1 MSQQQG
7 FTLVEIA
14 VVLVVIGLL
23 LGGVL
28 KGRELITTARVHS
41 LTEQQAGVRSAY
53 RAFVDRYR
61 ARPGDMERS
70 AAARAIGADI
80 RTGGDGDG
88 RLHAPSDGW
97 PELNAVWEH
106 LSKAGFIEGRFPGE
120 PSGAAPSGDGD
131 VSPLNAFNS
140 PLVLARHDGY
150 AGGDTPRLVLHLGG
164 NVPATVARAVD
175 AELDDGDPLTGRV
188 RNAASRGEP
197 GPHQSGPGCVDT
209 SGAEAVWDTEQD
221 PATCNPTVLF

>member
-1 MSQQQG
+1 MSEQQG

-41 LTEQQAGVRSAY
+41 LTERQAGIRSAY
-53 RAFVDRYR
+53 RAFVDRYG
-61 ARPGDMERS
+61 ARPGDMDRS
-70 AAARAIGADI
+70 AAARAIGAEI

-97 PELNAVWEH
+97 RELNAVWEH

-120 PSGAAPSGDGD
+120 ASGAAPARDGD
-131 VSPLNAFNS
+131 LSPLNPFNS

-164 NVPATVARAVD
+164 HVPASVARAVD
-175 AELDDGDPLTGRV
+175 AEIDDGNPVTGRV
-188 RNAASRGEP
+188 RNGETRSDP

-209 SGAEAVWDTEQD
+209 SGAEAVWDTADD
-221 PATCNPTVLF
+221 PTTCNPTVLF

>member
-1 MSQQQG
+1 MTEQQG

-41 LTEQQAGVRSAY
+41 LTEQQASVRSAY
-53 RAFVDRYR
+53 RAFIDRYR
-61 ARPGDMERS
+61 ARPGDMDRS
-70 AAARAIGADI
+70 AAARAIGASI
-80 RTGGDGDG
+80 RTGGDADG
-88 RLHAPSDGW
+88 RLQAPSAGW
-97 PELNAVWEH
+97 RELNAVWEH
-106 LSKAGFIEGRFPGE
+106 LSKAGFIEGRFAGD
-120 PSGAAPSGDGD
+120 PSGTPPARDAD

-164 NVPATVARAVD
+164 NVPARVARAVD
-175 AELDDGDPLTGRV
+175 AEIDDGNPVTGRV
-188 RNAASRGEP
+188 RNAEARARP

-209 SGAEAVWDTEQD
+209 SGAVPAWDTQQD
-221 PATCNPTVLF
+221 PPTCNPTVLF